1 MYAHVIILFI
11 QSEQTLN
18 YFLIWWNGFI
28 GSWLRI
34 ADFPSSGFEWLL
46 TLRHNFAWNAVS
58 GGYCFFQA
66 PWDQDGFSI
75 AQYMYIHFI
84 MLPYHH
90 RRIHCIISIQFVYP
104 PILSSADTLYIFAFF
119 QMLLNGHDKYAKSY
133 LRLMLFSGCNFE
145 GKFLYFPF
153 KRG

>member
-1 MYAHVIILFI
+1 MFSYVCISVVFFGL
-11 QSEQTLN
+11 
-18 YFLIWWNGFI
+18 LISRFSVMAWFI
-28 GSWLRI
+28 GSWLCI

-119 QMLLNGHDKYAKSY
+119 QMFIKWPWQV
-133 LRLMLFSGCNFE
+133 RQIV
-145 GKFLYFPF
+145 F
-153 KRG
+153 KTYVV